1 MSFKIQL
8 KNNEVHVISV
18 LENSSAFESGLL
30 ENDHIL
36 SINGVKVNQNLDKWV
51 SYFHRSTIELS
62 IFRNQ
67 KLKTSDWTQGADVPD
82 VIKTP
87 WATYRQKLRDLPK
100 TANPSLDSDNVL
112 DNSSVNWPE
121 EPS

>member
-1 MSFKIQL
+1 MYGFKTQL

-36 SINGVKVNQNLDKWV
+36 SVNGVKVNQNLDKWL

-67 KLKTSDWTQGADVPD
+67 KLKTITLLAPNNHQFYNYK
-82 VIKTP
+82 IEKI
-87 WATYRQKLRDLPK
+87 
-100 TANPSLDSDNVL
+100 
-112 DNSSVNWPE
+112 
-121 EPS
+121 